1 MTISERILEA
11 TAGVRDQ
18 ATAYA
23 GRAVDAARN
32 GAQRAAA
39 GFEAVE
45 APVDTLADAGRQ
57 LNALS
62 YQYAGRMLDQGVQ
75 TVHGFIEDGAQR
87 LRHAAKAGDVR
98 SLYRAQLEQLPASR
112 DRIVKDAL
120 ATWEI
125 VAETGR
131 ELQSLALTT
140 YARLVR
146 KNTRAR
152 KTATTAKTAKT
163 ARSRGRRAA
172 SKAAH

>member
-1 MTISERILEA
+1 MTISERIL
-11 TAGVRDQ
+11 DQ

-23 GRAVDAARN
+23 GRAVDAARI

-39 GFEAVE
+39 SFEAVE
-45 APVDTLADAGRQ
+45 TPVETLADAGRQ

-87 LRHAAKAGDVR
+87 LRRAAKADDVR
-98 SLYRAQLEQLPASR
+98 SLYQAQLEQLPASR

-125 VAETGR
+125 VAGTGR
-131 ELQSLALTT
+131 GLQSLALTT
-140 YARLVR
+140 YARLVG
-146 KNTRAR
+146 KKAMTAR
-152 KTATTAKTAKT
+152 TSKTAKT
-163 ARSRGRRAA
+163 TKARKSRVRRAA
-172 SKAAH
+172 SKTAH

>member
-1 MTISERILEA
+1 MTIPERIL
-11 TAGVRDQ
+11 DQ

-45 APVDTLADAGRQ
+45 TPVDTLADAGRQ

-87 LRHAAKAGDVR
+87 LRRAAKADDVR
-98 SLYRAQLEQLPASR
+98 SLYQAQLEQLPASR

-125 VAETGR
+125 VAGTGR

-140 YARLVR
+140 YARLVG
-146 KNTRAR
+146 KKAMTA
-152 KTATTAKTAKT
+152 KTSKTAKTAK
-163 ARSRGRRAA
+163 ARKSRVRRAA
-172 SKAAH
+172 SKTAH